1 MKTLVVVL
9 SVLALA
15 GTSLQTARAGDRE
28 WATVGKILTGV
39 AIGAVVAGALDA
51 APVHASVSYTCVA
64 PAPCPPPAVVYC
76 PPPPPPVVY
85 CPPPPPPPVLY
96 CPPPR
101 RIVVYEPA
109 CPPAPVVFVK
119 KTHPRHGWTRC
130 R

>member
-1 MKTLVVVL
+1 MKKLIVAV

-15 GTSLQTARAGDRE
+15 GTSLHTARAGDRE

-39 AIGAVVAGALDA
+39 AVGAVVASALDA
-51 APVHASVSYTCVA
+51 RPVHATISYTYAA

-76 PPPPPPVVY
+76 PPPPL
-85 CPPPPPPPVLY
+85 PPPVAY

-101 RIVVYEPA
+101 QVIVYEPVCA
-109 CPPAPVVFVK
+109 PPPVVVIK
-119 KTHPRHGWTRC
+119 KTHSHHRHGWSRC